1 MTTVGPTTTPF
12 HTPDYIR
19 SLAPYI
25 GGKPIEEVA
34 REFGLDP
41 STIVKLA
48 SNENP
53 LGVPDSARRAMA
65 AAMNELG
72 RYPDDA
78 GYDLK
83 RVLCERLGVDDD
95 WIVLGAGSS
104 DILITAATT
113 FAGGGGR
120 VVHSQYGFVVYNLAA
135 RKIGARVTVVPATR
149 GLGHD
154 LDAMLAA
161 ALGGVDGEQ
170 AALVYIAN
178 PSNPTG
184 TFLTP
189 GEIEAFLARVPE
201 RTVVVLDEAYTE
213 YLDPGQRFDSVA
225 WVRRFPNLIVSRT
238 FSKAYGLAGLRVGYG
253 VGQPPLTNLMNRVRA
268 SFNVNVLA
276 QAAAIAALQDR
287 AFLDES
293 YRVNRAG
300 YRQLTAAFDAAGIEY
315 IPSAGNFVLF
325 KAGDAADSGARVDVA
340 LLRRGVIVRPVA
352 NYGLPQWLRV
362 SIGTERENTVFLE
375 ALRDAMR
382 AGSLSGATST
392 PSIPAELSQV
402 VSPVGGAEAS
412 A

>member
-1 MTTVGPTTTPF
+1 MSTDPSF
-12 HTPDYIR
+12 HIPDYIR
-19 SLAPYI
+19 SIAPYI

-41 STIVKLA
+41 AKIVKLA

-53 LGVPDSARRAMA
+53 LGVPASAKDAMARAMA
-65 AAMNELG
+65 ELG

-78 GYDLK
+78 GFDLK
-83 RVLCERLGVDDD
+83 QALCARLGVDED

-104 DILITAATT
+104 DILITAAMT
-113 FAGGGGR
+113 FAGSGGR
-120 VVHSQYGFVVYNLAA
+120 VVHSQYGFVVYGLAA
-135 RKIGARVTVVPATR
+135 QKVGAQVAVVPATP

-154 LDAMLAA
+154 LDAMLTAV
-161 ALGGVDGEQ
+161 LGGVDEEQ

-189 GEIEAFLARVPE
+189 SEIQAFLERVPVE
-201 RTVVVLDEAYTE
+201 TVVVLDEAYTE
-213 YLDPGQRFDSVA
+213 YLDASQRFDSTQ
-225 WVRRFPNLIVSRT
+225 WVRRFPNLLVSRT

-253 VGQPPLTNLMNRVRA
+253 IAQPALTNLMNRVRA
-268 SFNVNVLA
+268 AFNVNALA
-276 QAAAIAALQDR
+276 QAAAVAALHDQ

-300 YRQLTAAFDAAGIEY
+300 YAQLTAAFERAGIAY

-325 KAGDAADSGARVDVA
+325 LAGEAADAGAKVNLA
-340 LLRRGVIVRPVA
+340 LLRQGVIVRPVA

-362 SIGTERENTVFLE
+362 SIGTEAENDAFLA
-375 ALRDAMR
+375 ALPAAMQAGGGER
-382 AGSLSGATST
+382 AA
-392 PSIPAELSQV
+392 A
-402 VSPVGGAEAS
+402 
-412 A
+412 

>member
-1 MTTVGPTTTPF
+1 MTPVDSAALPF
-12 HTPDYIR
+12 HTPEYIR
-19 SLAPYI
+19 SIAPYV

-34 REFGLDP
+34 REYGLDP
-41 STIVKLA
+41 ARIVKLA

-65 AAMNELG
+65 AAMGELG
-72 RYPDDA
+72 RYPDDS

-83 RVLCERLGVDDD
+83 RALSERLGVDEE
-95 WIVLGAGSS
+95 WLVLGAGSS

-135 RKIGARVTVVPATR
+135 RKIGARVTVVPATA

-161 ALGGVDGEQ
+161 VVGDGGQDDA
-170 AALVYIAN
+170 AALVYVAN

-184 TFLTP
+184 TFLSP
-189 GEIEAFLARVPE
+189 PEVEAFLERVPP

-213 YLDPGQRFDSVA
+213 YLDADQRFDSVA

-253 VGQPPLTNLMNRVRA
+253 VAQPALTNLMNRVRA

-276 QAAAIAALQDR
+276 QAAAIAALDDQD
-287 AFLDES
+287 FLDRS
-293 YRVNRAG
+293 YRVNRDG
-300 YRQLTAAFDAAGIEY
+300 YRQLTAAFDAAGIAY

-325 KAGDAADSGARVDVA
+325 KAGERSDAGAIVDLA

-362 SIGTERENTVFLE
+362 SIGTEDENAAFLA
-375 ALRDAMR
+375 ALPDAM
-382 AGSLSGATST
+382 AQAADST
-392 PSIPAELSQV
+392 R
-402 VSPVGGAEAS
+402 GGASPAG
-412 A
+412 